1 MNDPGSSSGRTSYF
15 ECENPG
21 SNPGPGTNAAL
32 LAREAA
38 AELGALDP
46 KPEPAV
52 VFQGPT
58 RLIRVVDERGEVWID
73 PRNGREFDGE

>member
-1 MNDPGSSSGRTSYF
+1 VNH
-15 ECENPG
+15 
-21 SNPGPGTNAAL
+21 AL

-58 RLIRVVDERGEVWID
+58 RLIRVVDEAEKIEFWID
-73 PRNGREFDGE
+73 PLTGRKVEDG